1 MNNGAKIRGLIS
13 QIDKKL
19 NERETYNFYGI
30 INYIVIGMEAKY
42 NLQEEEIIKQLEMI
56 LKGLEYYD

>member
-1 MNNGAKIRGLIS
+1 MNNGAKIRELIS
-13 QIDKKL
+13 KIDKKL

-30 INYIVIGMEAKY
+30 INYIVIGMEEKY